1 MIAMTGDRVE
11 CKLIYSKLLTDV
23 EEIMLEEFELPEG
36 CIDIGIFTTQYDGV
50 GYCAADEATKFANV
64 DVAYIR
70 TLYGAGAGLN
80 DGQVFGVIT
89 GPTISDVENGLRY
102 VHDYAQNKSSVYSVN
117 EDDTNLIYAQL
128 VPKIGK
134 YFSKTYDLPLGAS
147 IAFLFAPALEGIVG
161 IDEALTVAD
170 VEVVK
175 FFGPP
180 TNSNLSGAILTGTQ
194 ASCKTACEAFRH
206 AIISCVQEP
215 LDY

>member
-1 MIAMTGDRVE
+1 MTGDRIKCNIV
-11 CKLIYSKLLTDV
+11 YSKLLTNIED
-23 EEIMLEEFELPEG
+23 IMLKEFELPEG

-50 GYCAADEATKFANV
+50 GYCAADEATKAANV
-64 DVAYIR
+64 DVVYIK
-70 TLYGAGAGLN
+70 TLYGSGAGLN

-89 GPTISDVENGLRY
+89 GPTVSDVESGLRY
-102 VHDYAQNKSSVYSVN
+102 IRDFAEKKASVYSVN
-117 EDDTNLIYAQL
+117 KDDTNLIYAEL

-134 YFSKTYDLPLGAS
+134 YFSKTYGLPIGSS

-180 TNSNLSGAILTGTQ
+180 TNSNLSGIIVTGTQ
-194 ASCKTACEAFRH
+194 SNCKTACEAFKK
-206 AIISCVQEP
+206 AIIDCVNDP
-215 LDY
+215 VKY

>member
-1 MIAMTGDRVE
+1 MTGDRIK
-11 CKLIYSKLLTDV
+11 CNLIYSKLLTAV
-23 EEIMLEEFELPEG
+23 EDIMLEEFDLPEG
-36 CIDIGIFTTQYDGV
+36 CIDIGIFTTQFDGV
-50 GYCAADEATKFANV
+50 GYCAADEATKAANV
-64 DVAYIR
+64 EVAYLK

-89 GPTISDVENGLRY
+89 GPTVSDVESGLRY
-102 VHDYAQNKSSVYSVN
+102 IHDFTENKATIYSMN
-117 EDDTNLIYAQL
+117 DNDTNLIYAQL

-134 YFSKTYDLPLGAS
+134 YFSKTYGLPIGSS

-180 TNSNLSGAILTGTQ
+180 TNSNLSGAILSGTQ
-194 ASCKTACEAFRH
+194 SNCKTACEAFKN
-206 AIISCVQEP
+206 AIIGCVEEP
-215 LDY
+215 VDY

>member
-1 MIAMTGDRVE
+1 MTGDRIKCELV
-11 CKLIYSKLLTDV
+11 YSKMLTAV
-23 EEIMLEEFELPEG
+23 EDIMLEEFDLPEG
-36 CIDIGIFTTQYDGV
+36 CIDIGIFTTQYDCV
-50 GYCAADEATKFANV
+50 GYCAADEATKASNV
-64 DVAYIR
+64 EVVYIK

-89 GPTISDVENGLRY
+89 GPTVSDVESGLRY
-102 VHDYAQNKSSVYSVN
+102 IRDYAENKSSIYSVN
-117 EDDTNLIYAQL
+117 DDDSNLIYAQL

-134 YFSKTYDLPLGAS
+134 YFSKTYGLPIGSS
-147 IAFLFAPALEGIVG
+147 IAFLFAPALEGVVG

-194 ASCKTACEAFRH
+194 SNCRTACEAFKN
-206 AIISCVQEP
+206 AIISCVEDP
-215 LDY
+215 VDY